1 RPFGAM
7 LDQAAR
13 TSTLPIV
20 TEGTH
25 EEVRAD
31 LAYWRVEAVVL
42 ADAVHGAKWAVD
54 EEALRRTL
62 TMLLGEPE
70 RVEDVWLWRIRRE

>member
-1 RPFGAM
+1 MRPLASFFLAS
-7 LDQAAR
+7 DPQP
-13 TSTLPIV
+13 PIV
-20 TEGTH
+20 PEGPR

-31 LAYWRVEAVVL
+31 LEHWRIESVVL
-42 ADAVHGAKWAVD
+42 PDEVHGAKWPVD

-70 RVEDVWLWRIRRE
+70 RVEDVWLWRVRED